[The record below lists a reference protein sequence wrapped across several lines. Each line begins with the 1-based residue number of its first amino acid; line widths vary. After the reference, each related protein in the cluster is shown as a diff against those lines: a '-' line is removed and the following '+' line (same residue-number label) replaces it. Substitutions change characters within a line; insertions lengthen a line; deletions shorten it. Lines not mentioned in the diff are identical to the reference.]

1 MLFTGLLRAQGD
13 ALRAM
18 WVTLGGA
25 IVTAFL
31 DPLLIFGAGLGVE
44 GAAITVCVA
53 RATFVVIGWRAL
65 ARHGLLR
72 RPRVAEIVA
81 DAPGMATIA
90 GPAVLTNLAPSVASA
105 FLTHLFAGYG
115 PDAIAAAAVIDRL
128 TPVAFGGLFALSG
141 AIGPILAQNWGA
153 SRFDRMG
160 ETLHSCVKA
169 TLVYAATVWLLL
181 IALRWPLAGLF
192 GLKGDAAELF
202 AFFCLVGGAIWF
214 FNGLLFLGNAAF
226 NNLGFPLRSSLL
238 NWGRATLGTVPPAY
252 LGSALFGTRGI
263 VAGMGIGSLV
273 FGVAGLLLAR
283 RTVVRLAER
292 SNTAAP
298 ARDRQGLSPGNWRFR
313 PERVTIPRTDERTR
327 RAAGPCGHR
336 GIMFNPLDMV
346 QAAGGPEMQAMAR
359 QFGLTVDQT
368 QRAFEALMPALTLG
382 LQRGAGLDP
391 TGFARMFSAPETAR
405 TAMPLGLDALGQMF
419 GSAQLMQAVLQQA
432 STASGVGSQVLRQML
447 PMMAGAV
454 VASIVH
460 VMLNQPQAEASRK
473 PAPAAAPPAPMAFV
487 SLWTD
492 MARAFMTPRPP
503 PPRRRPPRR
512 RGPPRRWRRPA
523 RRRARTRAPTSS
535 ARCSAPARRFRS
547 RISRRCSSCSRR
559 SGPPRVR
566 RRRRP
571 PPARTLARAPA
582 KGRRRGPAGDGRAR
596 AAEAPFSI
604 FLSRSEKCLRLAS
617 PGPACRTPVRNAA
630 RPRHGRAP
638 NQNRGTP

>member
-1 MLFTGLLRAQGD
+1 MADGLPVPPGAGHSEQGRFVAGSIMRHVLVMSATGSVGLMAIFVVDLMSLLYVSRLGDPALTAAVGLASVVQFFATAVNIGLMIAAGAQVGRALGAGDRALARRLAASSMALGVLVSGLLAALMLPFAGQLLGLVGAQGEALRVAHLFLMITLPSNVLLGLGMLFTGLLRAQGD

-65 ARHGLLR
+65 SRHGLLR
-72 RPRVAEIVA
+72 RPRMAEVVA

-292 SNTAAP
+292 SNTAHS
-298 ARDRQGLSPGNWRFR
+298 GPGSTGI
-313 PERVTIPRTDERTR
+313 VTGE
-327 RAAGPCGHR
+327 
-336 GIMFNPLDMV
+336 L
-346 QAAGGPEMQAMAR
+346 
-359 QFGLTVDQT
+359 
-368 QRAFEALMPALTLG
+368 AFPP
-382 LQRGAGLDP
+382 GAGHD
-391 TGFARMFSAPETAR
+391 
-405 TAMPLGLDALGQMF
+405 
-419 GSAQLMQAVLQQA
+419 
-432 STASGVGSQVLRQML
+432 
-447 PMMAGAV
+447 
-454 VASIVH
+454 
-460 VMLNQPQAEASRK
+460 
-473 PAPAAAPPAPMAFV
+473 
-487 SLWTD
+487 
-492 MARAFMTPRPP
+492 TPHR
-503 PPRRRPPRR
+503 
-512 RGPPRRWRRPA
+512 
-523 RRRARTRAPTSS
+523 
-535 ARCSAPARRFRS
+535 
-547 RISRRCSSCSRR
+547 
-559 SGPPRVR
+559 
-566 RRRRP
+566 
-571 PPARTLARAPA
+571 
-582 KGRRRGPAGDGRAR
+582 
-596 AAEAPFSI
+596 
-604 FLSRSEKCLRLAS
+604 
-617 PGPACRTPVRNAA
+617 
-630 RPRHGRAP
+630 
-638 NQNRGTP
+638 